1 MTNTLTRLLLTAALC
16 GLFLLSE
23 AQERNAVSA
32 PDSAAP
38 RMPADSISRDYR
50 LDGVV
55 IGTQRPP
62 SPLGSI
68 AEGRF
73 RLLMRNSS
81 ALPRFAGSID
91 NVATI
96 TGYSGTDP
104 EVGNYGL
111 DSGIYPTSRFFNF
124 GVNINF

>member
-32 PDSAAP
+32 PDPAAP

-55 IGTQRPP
+55 IV
-62 SPLGSI
+62 
-68 AEGRF
+68 
-73 RLLMRNSS
+73 
-81 ALPRFAGSID
+81 LPRRWEASPKDGS
-91 NVATI
+91 
-96 TGYSGTDP
+96 GC
-104 EVGNYGL
+104 
-111 DSGIYPTSRFFNF
+111 
-124 GVNINF
+124 

>member
-32 PDSAAP
+32 PDPAAP

-73 RLLMRNSS
+73 RLLMRNSY
-81 ALPRFAGSID
+81 GS
-91 NVATI
+91 
-96 TGYSGTDP
+96 P
-104 EVGNYGL
+104 
-111 DSGIYPTSRFFNF
+111 
-124 GVNINF
+124 

>member
-32 PDSAAP
+32 PDPAAP

-81 ALPRFAGSID
+81 ALPRFAGCSCFPKHRNGTPCPRPIRLHPECRPTASR
-91 NVATI
+91 AT
-96 TGYSGTDP
+96 TGSTA
-104 EVGNYGL
+104 
-111 DSGIYPTSRFFNF
+111 S
-124 GVNINF
+124 

>member
-1 MTNTLTRLLLTAALC
+1 
-16 GLFLLSE
+16 
-23 AQERNAVSA
+23 
-32 PDSAAP
+32 
-38 RMPADSISRDYR
+38 MPADSISRDYR

-91 NVATI
+91 PMRILQLMPGVQTAAEGN
-96 TGYSGTDP
+96 SGLY
-104 EVGNYGL
+104 VRGNDAGQNLILLNQAPLYAL
-111 DSGIYPTSRFFNF
+111 SLIH
-124 GVNINF
+124 I

>member
-23 AQERNAVSA
+23 AQERNAVSV
-32 PDSAAP
+32 PDPAP

-62 SPLGSI
+62 RRWEASPKDGS
-68 AEGRF
+68 GC
-73 RLLMRNSS
+73 
-81 ALPRFAGSID
+81 
-91 NVATI
+91 
-96 TGYSGTDP
+96 
-104 EVGNYGL
+104 
-111 DSGIYPTSRFFNF
+111 
-124 GVNINF
+124 